1 MHLLQHTPGFSP
13 EQALAIA
20 REHYGLEGPLVS
32 ALPSERDQNF
42 LLESRGGERFV
53 LKIANALEDPGFL
66 EAQHQVLGRLAG
78 EGDFCPRVLASRSG
92 APLVTVTSPAGMGVC
107 PSGLTSWLSR
117 MKACPPCLPVIRQQR
132 DGAHTGEPA

>member
-20 REHYGLEGPLVS
+20 REHYGLEGPLLS

-42 LLESRGGERFV
+42 LLERCSGERFV

-66 EAQHQVLGRLAG
+66 EAQH
-78 EGDFCPRVLASRSG
+78 
-92 APLVTVTSPAGMGVC
+92 
-107 PSGLTSWLSR
+107 LT
-117 MKACPPCLPVIRQQR
+117 AAHQR
-132 DGAHTGEPA
+132 DCAAPGSWAGGGR